1 MSTRVRVASR
11 PWIALASASGV
22 AAGCAVTFTRIW
34 RGTIDPA
41 DNQEK
46 TDWKVQLELLEQL
59 DAAAASRIG
68 AGAPKG

>member
-46 TDWKVQLELLEQL
+46 TDWKVQLELLKQV
-59 DAAAASRIG
+59 DPTAASRLE